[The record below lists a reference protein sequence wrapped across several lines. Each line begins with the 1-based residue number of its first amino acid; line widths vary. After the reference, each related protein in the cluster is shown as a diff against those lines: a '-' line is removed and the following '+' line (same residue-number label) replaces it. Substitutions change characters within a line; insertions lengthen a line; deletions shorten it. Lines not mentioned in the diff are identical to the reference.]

1 MSNRKKS
8 LLITVTNFYEKSE
21 ELLVEYRKYFEHPI
35 SSYYKIPIST
45 IQNLI
50 KNEDDI

>member
-1 MSNRKKS
+1 MSNNKKS
-8 LLITVTNFYEKSE
+8 LLMIVAYIYEKSE
-21 ELLVEYRKYFEHPI
+21 ELLVSYRKYFEHPI
-35 SSYYKIPIST
+35 SSYYKIPVST